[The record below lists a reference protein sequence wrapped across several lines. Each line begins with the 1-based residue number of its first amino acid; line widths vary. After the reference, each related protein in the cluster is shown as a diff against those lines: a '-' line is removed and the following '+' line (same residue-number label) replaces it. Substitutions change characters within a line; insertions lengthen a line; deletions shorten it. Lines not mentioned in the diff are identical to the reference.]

1 MNDLTQKYTCW
12 GVDVASGH
20 LDIAAHGIQAVKRIA
35 NTPAAIKQ
43 WLRSMPAGSK
53 VGLESTGI
61 YHLELARLAHQHG
74 LVVYVLNPR
83 DIKKYS
89 QGLGQRGK
97 TDRLDAKVIARFVQ
111 HEHGELRPWQPL
123 TEQQQWLDELLR
135 ERALVQK
142 QRAGLKQ
149 SMAHRPML
157 KDVMAPLLQVQTATL
172 DRLEKM
178 ICQAACELT
187 GGKVAFRSLISIP
200 GVGVLT
206 ASALLRLFDRAK
218 GASADAIVALI
229 GLDPRPMESGNRKGI
244 RRLSKRGDSETR
256 RLLYN
261 AGMAGAKTDT
271 WRPVF
276 ERERAKGLPATAAL
290 MVLARRLV
298 RIAYSLF
305 KSGGTF
311 DRQRVA
317 L

>member
-89 QGLGQRGK
+89 QG
-97 TDRLDAKVIARFVQ
+97 
-111 HEHGELRPWQPL
+111 
-123 TEQQQWLDELLR
+123 
-135 ERALVQK
+135 
-142 QRAGLKQ
+142 
-149 SMAHRPML
+149 M
-157 KDVMAPLLQVQTATL
+157 
-172 DRLEKM
+172 
-178 ICQAACELT
+178 
-187 GGKVAFRSLISIP
+187 
-200 GVGVLT
+200 
-206 ASALLRLFDRAK
+206 LRLFDRAK

-305 KSGGTF
+305 KSGGQF

-317 L
+317 S